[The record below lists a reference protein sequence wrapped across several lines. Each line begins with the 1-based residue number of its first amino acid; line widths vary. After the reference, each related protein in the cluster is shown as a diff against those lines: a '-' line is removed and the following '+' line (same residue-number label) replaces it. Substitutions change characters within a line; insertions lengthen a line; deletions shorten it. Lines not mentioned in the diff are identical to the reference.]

1 MDCTTT
7 TASTV
12 DTESVDKVTAPV
24 ETTPSFEFTPFQQWE
39 IAFIYA
45 FAVTFNPHQ
54 EIAPSFYR
62 LPDFSPKELEEEL
75 KKESSTLIHQI
86 VCASVGNILN
96 RKTAIDTFKIALQQ
110 LVTDKIK
117 SFDIDLDHNP
127 LSKAAFH
134 TLPIDVK
141 LYLLH
146 SMIEWQ
152 LQDSLAVKSIL
163 EHYNSST
170 PRNQY
175 NPVKSYPIGTDSKKR
190 NYWQFGECCWIWRE
204 KPHFKPT
211 CEWELVCRNKRELE
225 ELVGTLSTTNRAE
238 KALSKIITTE
248 IYELA
253 EKEEKKQLRKERA
266 ELRKL
271 IPVEISITPTQ
282 LRSRGSRKERV
293 RYNYDDEDIYGIEED
308 RDDDDEFVQE
318 EEESTNNRRSSR
330 RAAAAAQTQ
339 IERPPPTR
347 WSSRLN
353 GNAIENEK
361 TTTTESMNTSDDHVD
376 ITTHSLPTAVSDD
389 MDTSSRADSVASM
402 MDIDSSSSSKPQSA
416 SMEF

>member
-1 MDCTTT
+1 MT
-7 TASTV
+7 
-12 DTESVDKVTAPV
+12 
-24 ETTPSFEFTPFQQWE
+24 
-39 IAFIYA
+39 
-45 FAVTFNPHQ
+45 
-54 EIAPSFYR
+54 
-62 LPDFSPKELEEEL
+62 
-75 KKESSTLIHQI
+75 
-86 VCASVGNILN
+86 
-96 RKTAIDTFKIALQQ
+96 
-110 LVTDKIK
+110 
-117 SFDIDLDHNP
+117 
-127 LSKAAFH
+127 
-134 TLPIDVK
+134 
-141 LYLLH
+141 
-146 SMIEWQ
+146 
-152 LQDSLAVKSIL
+152 
-163 EHYNSST
+163 
-170 PRNQY
+170 
-175 NPVKSYPIGTDSKKR
+175 
-190 NYWQFGECCWIWRE
+190 
-204 KPHFKPT
+204 
-211 CEWELVCRNKRELE
+211 VCRNKTELE

-318 EEESTNNRRSSR
+318 EEESTTNNRRSSR

-361 TTTTESMNTSDDHVD
+361 TTTTESMNTNDDDVD

-402 MDIDSSSSSKPQSA
+402 MDIDSSSSNKPQSV